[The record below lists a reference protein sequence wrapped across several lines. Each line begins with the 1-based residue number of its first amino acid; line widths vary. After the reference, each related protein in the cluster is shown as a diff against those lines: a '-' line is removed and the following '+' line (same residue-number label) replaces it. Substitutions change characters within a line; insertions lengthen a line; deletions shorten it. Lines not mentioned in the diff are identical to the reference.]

1 MLEQQTAL
9 ENNATGFP
17 RSQPN
22 KRPRTVLN
30 QTEVAHGNTFVVLND
45 DRANFNVCVVYLD
58 RTRYNHRMMVVDGK
72 GIVSTGGRCSTQ
84 AR

>member
-1 MLEQQTAL
+1 MFEQQTAL

-22 KRPRTVLN
+22 KRPSTVLN

-45 DRANFNVCVVYLD
+45 DRENFNVCVVYFY
-58 RTRYNHRMMVVDGK
+58 RTRYNHRMMVVDST
-72 GIVSTGGRCSTQ
+72 GIVSTGGRCSTH